1 MSIASLWYYYIH
13 SKKNNALYY
22 TCICLLSGTHDI
34 QNISV
39 TSPQPGE
46 VRVTGDFI
54 DGSTATGLLIII
66 YSLTNDSDVHYIT
79 GGSTSQ
85 QPRNVHVSVPGLA
98 DGEYSISVFVV
109 EENGLPF
116 ERVATSPK
124 LVTVETSKIVLI
136 NDFFNVYIYLKTFR

>member
-1 MSIASLWYYYIH
+1 ML
-13 SKKNNALYY
+13 
-22 TCICLLSGTHDI
+22 
-34 QNISV
+34 
-39 TSPQPGE
+39 PGE

-66 YSLTNDSDVHYIT
+66 YSLTSYSGVHYISEDT
-79 GGSTSQ
+79 GSMLQ
-85 QPRNVHVSVPGLA
+85 QPRNVHISVPDLA
-98 DGEYSISVFVV
+98 GGEYSISVFVV

-136 NDFFNVYIYLKTFR
+136 DYLFNVHNYLKTFR

>member
-1 MSIASLWYYYIH
+1 M
-13 SKKNNALYY
+13 LYRKFFI
-22 TCICLLSGTHDI
+22 TFPGTHDI

-46 VRVTGDFI
+46 VRVTSDFI

-66 YSLTNDSDVHYIT
+66 YSLTNDSDVHYIV
-79 GGSTSQ
+79 GGHNS
-85 QPRNVHVSVPGLA
+85 GLA
-98 DGEYSISVFVV
+98 GGEYSISVFVV

-124 LVTVETSKIVLI
+124 LVAVDRREHEGL
-136 NDFFNVYIYLKTFR
+136 

>member
-1 MSIASLWYYYIH
+1 MTKRFH
-13 SKKNNALYY
+13 
-22 TCICLLSGTHDI
+22 TFPGTHDI

-39 TSPQPGE
+39 TSPQPGD

-66 YSLTNDSDVHYIT
+66 YSLTNDTNVHYIV
-79 GGSTSQ
+79 GGHNS
-85 QPRNVHVSVPGLA
+85 GLA
-98 DGEYSISVFVV
+98 GGEYKTSVFVV

-124 LVTVETSKIVLI
+124 LVAVETSKIVPS
-136 NDFFNVYIYLKTFR
+136 

>member
-1 MSIASLWYYYIH
+1 M
-13 SKKNNALYY
+13 LYRKFFI
-22 TCICLLSGTHDI
+22 TFPGTHDI

-66 YSLTNDSDVHYIT
+66 YSLTNDSDVHYIA

-98 DGEYSISVFVV
+98 GGEYSISVFVV

-124 LVTVETSKIVLI
+124 LVAVDRREHEGL
-136 NDFFNVYIYLKTFR
+136 